1 MTIYDVLGR
10 EAGIRTAVDDF
21 YDRVLADD
29 RLAGYFEGVSMPRL
43 RAHQVALLCAVT
55 GGPQSYTGRDL
66 DVSHQHLGVTPEH
79 FDLVVGHLDDTLADA
94 GVEPDVRGQ
103 IAAALGE
110 HRGAIV
116 AEVPT
121 GS

>member
-21 YDRVLADD
+21 YERVLADD
-29 RLAGYFEGVSMPRL
+29 RLAGYFTGVSMPRL

-55 GGPQSYTGRDL
+55 GGPESYTGRDL
-66 DVSHQHLGVTPEH
+66 GVAHDHLDITPEH
-79 FDLVVGHLDDTLADA
+79 FDLVVGHLDDTLAGA

-103 IAAALGE
+103 IAGALGE

-116 AEVPT
+116 SGVST